1 MSTSVPIKQ
10 KTNKIVNRLQI
21 NTNKVYNKI
30 RKIKFY
36 SIVQIVVV
44 LFALYCIYNYVQQNY
59 NLKVEFKFSDNLIW
73 GSNNNTIEN
82 KETDNDLKFYKCSKY
97 LNNKP
102 TELGLKDAGYSKI
115 TDKSGNWELYV
126 PCGYNYV
133 EDELREI
140 DLNKVNNG
148 KSNNKILK
156 VFGIDGCD
164 KIASKNYLWKLLV
177 TAHGRNGA
185 SQIMPLT
192 YQVADQID
200 MKYFKNEFDENQIYI
215 LKKNIQQKKGIKL
228 MKGDYQ
234 KIKKEAINDNYK
246 VIQTYLNNPYL
257 INQRKV
263 NLRIYLAIICYPSSM
278 FETDF
283 LNDTHQILLS
293 NNKVNKN
300 RTITKYY
307 LYNEGK
313 CIYTNQDYSNDIEN
327 TESHLTSVNLDEKI
341 YESNPESLQDLKN
354 YLGDNK
360 YNVLWKQILDLMR
373 KTAIATEKNVCKYE
387 NINQTIRFQLFG
399 GDIILGIK
407 DNSNN
412 YNNNRHINTN
422 SNSNIV
428 PYLLEFNKGPS
439 MKYVSPNDEKLKNTL
454 FTDLFCLANV
464 SCQEKCNKDEIH
476 KKWIEI
482 N

>member
-1 MSTSVPIKQ
+1 MSTSINIKPRP
-10 KTNKIVNRLQI
+10 NKILNKLHIGVNRLYL
-21 NTNKVYNKI
+21 KF
-30 RKIKFY
+30 RKINPIYVF
-36 SIVQIVVV
+36 QILII
-44 LFALYCIYNYVQQNY
+44 LFVIYCAYNYIQQNY
-59 NLKVEFKFSDNLIW
+59 TLDIVLNFNEK
-73 GSNNNTIEN
+73 SNINSNIHN
-82 KETDNDLKFYKCSKY
+82 ETSNDLKFYKCSKY

-115 TDKSGNWELYV
+115 TDKSGDWELYV

-140 DLNKVNNG
+140 DLNKVNNS
-148 KSNNKILK
+148 KNNNKVLK

-177 TAHGRNGA
+177 STHGRKGA

-200 MKYFKNEFDENQIYI
+200 MKHFKNEFDENQIYI
-215 LKKNIQQKKGIKL
+215 LKKNIQQKKGIKI

-234 KIKKEAINDNYK
+234 KIRKEAINDNYK

-257 INQRKV
+257 INKRKV
-263 NLRIYLAIICYPSSM
+263 NLRIYLAIVCYPASI
-278 FETDF
+278 FESDF
-283 LNDTHQILLS
+283 LNDTHQMMLS

-313 CIYTNQDYSNDIEN
+313 CIYTNQDYSSDIEN

-341 YESNPESLQDLKN
+341 YESNPESLQDLKTHLGLTN
-354 YLGDNK
+354 YD
-360 YNVLWKQILDLMR
+360 VLWKQILDIMR
-373 KTAIATEKNVCKYE
+373 KTAVATEKNVCKYE

-399 GDIILGIK
+399 GDIILGMS
-407 DNSNN
+407 DN
-412 YNNNRHINTN
+412 YNNNN
-422 SNSNIV
+422 SNSSNIV

-439 MKYVSPNDEKLKNTL
+439 MKYVSPNDEKLKTKL

>member
-1 MSTSVPIKQ
+1 MSTSVNLKPKN
-10 KTNKIVNRLQI
+10 NKILNKLHLNINRLY
-21 NTNKVYNKI
+21 VRF
-30 RKIKFY
+30 RKINVSY
-36 SIVQIVVV
+36 VLQILII
-44 LFALYCIYNYVQQNY
+44 LFVLYCIYNYTKLNY
-59 NLKVEFKFSDNLIW
+59 NLDYLLTFSKNKNNDE
-73 GSNNNTIEN
+73 SNEN
-82 KETDNDLKFYKCSKY
+82 SNNDLKFYKCSKY

-140 DLNKVNNG
+140 DLNKVNKGNG
-148 KSNNKILK
+148 NNKILK

-177 TAHGRNGA
+177 ATHGRNGA
-185 SQIMPLT
+185 SQIMPLS
-192 YQVADQID
+192 YQVADDND
-200 MKYFKNEFDENQIYI
+200 MKYFKNEFDESQIYI

-234 KIKKEAINDNYK
+234 KIRKEAISDNYK

-263 NLRIYLAIICYPSSM
+263 NLRIYLAIVCYPASM
-278 FETDF
+278 FENNF
-283 LNDTHQILLS
+283 LNDTHQMMLS
-293 NNKVNKN
+293 NNKVSKN

-341 YESNPESLQDLKN
+341 YESNPESLQDLKR

-360 YNVLWKQILDLMR
+360 YSVLWNQILDIIK
-373 KTAIATEKNVCKYE
+373 KTATATEKNVCKYE

-399 GDIILGIK
+399 GDIILGL
-407 DNSNN
+407 DNNINN
-412 YNNNRHINTN
+412 DRNTN
-422 SNSNIV
+422 NNIV

-439 MKYVSPNDEKLKNTL
+439 MKYVSPNDEKLKTTL

-464 SCQEKCNKDEIH
+464 SCQEKCNKDEIR

>member
-1 MSTSVPIKQ
+1 
-10 KTNKIVNRLQI
+10 
-21 NTNKVYNKI
+21 
-30 RKIKFY
+30 
-36 SIVQIVVV
+36 
-44 LFALYCIYNYVQQNY
+44 
-59 NLKVEFKFSDNLIW
+59 
-73 GSNNNTIEN
+73 
-82 KETDNDLKFYKCSKY
+82 KFYKCSKY

-140 DLNKVNNG
+140 DLNKVNKGNG
-148 KSNNKILK
+148 NNKILK

-177 TAHGRNGA
+177 ATHGRNGA
-185 SQIMPLT
+185 SQIMPLS
-192 YQVADQID
+192 YQVADDND
-200 MKYFKNEFDENQIYI
+200 MKHFKNEFDESQIYI

-234 KIKKEAINDNYK
+234 KIRKEAISDNYK

-263 NLRIYLAIICYPSSM
+263 NLRIYLAVVCYPASM
-278 FETDF
+278 FENNF
-283 LNDTHQILLS
+283 LNDTHQMMLS
-293 NNKVNKN
+293 NNKVSKN

-360 YNVLWKQILDLMR
+360 YDVLWKQILDLMR

-399 GDIILGIK
+399 GDIILGL

-412 YNNNRHINTN
+412 NNI
-422 SNSNIV
+422 
-428 PYLLEFNKGPS
+428 
-439 MKYVSPNDEKLKNTL
+439 
-454 FTDLFCLANV
+454 
-464 SCQEKCNKDEIH
+464 
-476 KKWIEI
+476 
-482 N
+482 